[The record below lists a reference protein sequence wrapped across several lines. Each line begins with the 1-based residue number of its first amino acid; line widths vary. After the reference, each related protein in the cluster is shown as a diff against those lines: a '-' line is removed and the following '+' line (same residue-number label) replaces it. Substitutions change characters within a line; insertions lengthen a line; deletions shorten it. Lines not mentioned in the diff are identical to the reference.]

1 MAFISATGQS
11 PPDGFDSEF
20 WRRFAR
26 EQQLFGILFDQRL
39 YDIMQERVGIGV
51 TTGQLE
57 PVVDTPAESE
67 MEPGEVIP
75 QTAAEIGSHISVE
88 SRGLEIAPEPVS
100 LEPDVTQLTDDSLES
115 MAERLNDLLLK
126 GDEQLSQQI
135 INQLFQDFA
144 DQAPLMRTRVI
155 NVCENLL
162 DDPVLGSQPRL
173 VELLTDPLL
182 LVLPQEKDPEV
193 LREMADLLFRTA
205 TNLIQFAEY
214 RLASRI
220 LTHLNKRRKKLR
232 VSPDDQTQT
241 SEIISFRELEPKT
254 QMVLLDDLRSQD
266 PARLQKVTQL
276 LSSLGPLTIPL
287 LIEVVKREDNLRV
300 RQIASYLLKE
310 LGPEASKLLK
320 RELVLEGFPQER
332 VRILEVI
339 DGVTQDLKTELAYAL
354 GDDSRKVR
362 RAAFHLTE
370 RLNDPRLTS
379 LLLDYA
385 NHEDPKMAV
394 VAIKS
399 LGKLKPAGAVD
410 VLVSLLESAK
420 EIERLISCCR
430 ALGQIA
436 DPTAIEPLAKMLAP
450 GGFLSLRKKQSSAVR
465 AAAGFALAQI
475 SDPRVVEALAPYVDD
490 HDPRIRQVAR
500 ALVKE

>member
-1 MAFISATGQS
+1 
-11 PPDGFDSEF
+11 
-20 WRRFAR
+20 
-26 EQQLFGILFDQRL
+26 
-39 YDIMQERVGIGV
+39 V
-51 TTGQLE
+51 
-57 PVVDTPAESE
+57 
-67 MEPGEVIP
+67 
-75 QTAAEIGSHISVE
+75 
-88 SRGLEIAPEPVS
+88 
-100 LEPDVTQLTDDSLES
+100 
-115 MAERLNDLLLK
+115 
-126 GDEQLSQQI
+126 
-135 INQLFQDFA
+135 
-144 DQAPLMRTRVI
+144 
-155 NVCENLL
+155 L
-162 DDPVLGSQPRL
+162 DDPILGSQPGL

-182 LVLPQEKDPEV
+182 LVLPEEKDPEV
-193 LREMADLLFRTA
+193 LREMADLLSRTA

-214 RLASRI
+214 RLASQI
-220 LTHLNKRRKKLR
+220 FTHLNKQRKKLR
-232 VSPDDQTQT
+232 LSPDDQAQT
-241 SEIISFRELEPKT
+241 SEIISFRELEPRT

-300 RQIASYLLKE
+300 RQIASYLLKG
-310 LGPEASKLLK
+310 LGPEASELLK

-362 RAAFHLTE
+362 RAAFHLTA

-385 NHEDPKMAV
+385 NHEDTKMAV

-410 VLVSLLESAK
+410 VLVSLLESSK
-420 EIERLISCCR
+420 EIERLIACCR

-436 DPTAIEPLAKMLAP
+436 DPTAIEPLAKILAP
-450 GGFLSLRKKQSSAVR
+450 GGFLSLRMKQSSAVR

-490 HDPRIRQVAR
+490 RDPRIRQVAR
-500 ALVKE
+500 ALMKK